1 MEISI
6 NTPRNFN
13 FKRTVLSHGW
23 YDLLPFE
30 FDQERWSL
38 VRVLDVDLKEPVS
51 VEITATKRELKIVA
65 NAKSLSQRA
74 VEKIERDVRHIFRLD
89 DDLSEFYATMKDE
102 KEFAWIASTGSGRL
116 LRSPAVF
123 EDLVKTICTTNC
135 SWALTDKMV
144 TQLVQ
149 NLGKKTKDGRRT
161 FPTPEAMANV
171 SVEFYKDVIRS
182 GYRAPYFKELAE
194 RIVSGELNVESWLTN
209 DLPTKEFMREVKNIK
224 GVGPYAAEH
233 IMRMVGRYD
242 GLAIDSWVRATFAKK
257 HNNGKTCDDKKIAKH
272 YERFGNWQGLALWCD
287 MTQNWLDD

>member
-1 MEISI
+1 MQITI

-30 FDQERWSL
+30 FDRERWSL
-38 VRVLDVDLKEPVS
+38 VRVLDVGLKEPVS

-74 VEKIERDVRHIFRLD
+74 VEKIKRDVRHIFRLD
-89 DDLSEFYATMKDE
+89 DDLSEFYAMMKSE
-102 KEFAWIASTGSGRL
+102 KEFAWVVSSGAGRL
-116 LRSPAVF
+116 LRSPTMF

-149 NLGKKTKDGRRT
+149 NLGHKSKDGRRA

-171 SVEFYKDVIRS
+171 SVEFYKDVIRA

-209 DLPTKEFMREVKNIK
+209 DLPTKEFLREVKQVK

-233 IMRMVGRYD
+233 ILRMVGRYD
-242 GLAIDSWVRATFAKK
+242 GLAIDSWVRPTFEKK
-257 HNNGKTCDDKKIAKH
+257 HNNGNPSDDATIAKH
-272 YERFGNWQGLALWCD
+272 YERFGKWQGLALWCD
-287 MTQNWLDD
+287 MTKGWIDD

>member
-1 MEISI
+1 MQFSI

-38 VRVLDVDLKEPVS
+38 VRVLDVGLKEPVS
-51 VEITATKRELKIVA
+51 IEITATKRELKIVA
-65 NAKSLSQRA
+65 HAKSLSQRA
-74 VEKIERDVRHIFRLD
+74 VEKIKLDVRHIFRLD
-89 DDLSEFYATMKDE
+89 DDLSEFYEHTKE
-102 KEFAWIASTGSGRL
+102 EEEFAWIAATGSGRL
-116 LRSPAVF
+116 LRSPTVF

-149 NLGKKTKDGRRT
+149 NLGRKTKDGRGS
-161 FPTPEAMANV
+161 FPTPEAMANA
-171 SVEFYKDVIRS
+171 SVEFYKDVIRA

-194 RIVSGELNVESWLTN
+194 RVASGELNVESWLTN
-209 DLPTKEFMREVKNIK
+209 SLPTKDFMREVKAVK

-257 HNNGKTCDDKKIAKH
+257 HNGGKTCDDKKIAKH
-272 YERFGNWQGLALWCD
+272 YERFGKWQGLALWCD
-287 MTQNWLDD
+287 MTRSWIDD